1 MPHHDQWDPGFETGH
16 DVVDAQHRDLLAQCE
31 RLAALCDDAAGD
43 GGTGGRPFD
52 DAFERLKASV
62 REHLQA
68 EASLLAAL
76 GDPDADALRDEH
88 DEFDA
93 VATEILTTA
102 NFDRLELQRFVAVW
116 CLGHVT
122 ASAAHLRAWLG
133 HAQAPDAAST
143 S

>member
-1 MPHHDQWDPGFETGH
+1 MLHHAQWDPGFETGH

-31 RLAALCDDAAGD
+31 RLAALC
-43 GGTGGRPFD
+43 GGGGAGGRPFD

-62 REHLQA
+62 REHLQT
-68 EASLLAAL
+68 EAALLAAL

-88 DEFDA
+88 DEFDDL
-93 VATEILTTA
+93 ATEILTTA

-122 ASAAHLRAWLG
+122 ASAAHLRAWL
-133 HAQAPDAAST
+133 ARPQAPGAAAIS
-143 S
+143 

>member
-1 MPHHDQWDPGFETGH
+1 VLHHAQWDPGFETGH

-31 RLAALCDDAAGD
+31 RLAALCGGGD
-43 GGTGGRPFD
+43 GGAGGRPFD

-62 REHLQA
+62 REHLQT
-68 EASLLAAL
+68 EAALLAAL

-88 DEFDA
+88 DEFDDL
-93 VATEILTTA
+93 ATEILTTA

-122 ASAAHLRAWLG
+122 ASAAHLRARL
-133 HAQAPDAAST
+133 ARPQAPDAAAT

>member
-1 MPHHDQWDPGFETGH
+1 MPGHAPWEPGFETGH
-16 DVVDAQHRDLLAQCE
+16 DVVDAQHRDLLERCE
-31 RLAALCDDAAGD
+31 RLAETCGD
-43 GGTGGRPFD
+43 VADGARFD
-52 DAFERLKASV
+52 EAFEQLKAAV

-68 EASLLAAL
+68 EAALLASL

-88 DEFDA
+88 DEFDDLA
-93 VATEILTTA
+93 AEILTTA

-133 HAQAPDAAST
+133 R
-143 S
+143 